1 MANLLTAMACYDL
14 PVVVVLLVGD
24 QDHPQG
30 QGLKDLCSLRNMS
43 FMVQDGFFTLEPQS
57 STQWT
62 VPSTDVLGTTRSES

>member
-43 FMVQDGFFTLEPQS
+43 FMGSRWLLHFGAAEQHSVDRAFN
-57 STQWT
+57 
-62 VPSTDVLGTTRSES
+62 